1 MISGI
6 FSFFEG
12 ILEAVK
18 FSYVI
23 EVLNLTVAIAFIST
37 SISLLLGVPL
47 GIYLY
52 FTRFRFKSLI
62 ITAVNT
68 GMGAPPVV
76 VGLLV
81 FLLLSK
87 KGPFGGFEL
96 LYTPIAIVFAEVLL
110 GFPVVAGLVY
120 SSLSSV
126 PPEKFIQLL
135 GFGATYWQA
144 LKIIFSEARLGVL
157 TAIMAAFGAVISE
170 VGAALMVG
178 GNIEGSTRVLTTAIV
193 LETRLGNFG
202 TAIFLA
208 TILFILTFVVNYVFT
223 RLQRKEENTEWLSH
237 IWR

>member
-1 MISGI
+1 MTGGVLGYIVDFAEI
-6 FSFFEG
+6 VRFT
-12 ILEAVK
+12 
-18 FSYVI
+18 YVI
-23 EVLNLTVAIAFIST
+23 EILNLTAVIAFIST
-37 SISLLLGVPL
+37 TVSLLLGVPL

-52 FTRFRFKSLI
+52 FTRSRFKSLI
-62 ITAVNT
+62 IAAVNT

-76 VGLLV
+76 VGLVV
-81 FLLLSK
+81 FLFLSR

-96 LYTPIAIVFAEVLL
+96 LYTPAAIVIAEVLL

-126 PPEKFIQLL
+126 PPEKFMQLL

-144 LKIIFSEARLGVL
+144 LKAILSEARLGML
-157 TAIMAAFGAVISE
+157 TAVIAAFGAVVSE

-202 TAIFLA
+202 TAIFLGA
-208 TILFILTFVVNYVFT
+208 VLFLLAFVVNYVFT
-223 RLQRKEENTEWLSH
+223 RLQRREENIEWLSH